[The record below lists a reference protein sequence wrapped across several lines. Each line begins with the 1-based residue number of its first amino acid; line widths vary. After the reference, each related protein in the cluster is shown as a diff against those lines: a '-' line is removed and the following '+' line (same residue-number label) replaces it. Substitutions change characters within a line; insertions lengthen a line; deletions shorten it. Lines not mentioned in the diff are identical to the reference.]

1 MSHFKNVKVF
11 ASDLIPGL
19 TVTKLD
25 RAWAETSFIMQ
36 GFTIE
41 SPFDVIS
48 LRRQCE
54 FVYIDFKS
62 DADYKAFKIQT
73 TRSATY
79 RKKLESNTASV
90 AATKKNLKSA
100 VLHHRKS
107 TRLVKTLFDR
117 IALGQD
123 FDIATVK
130 SNVKDNVKQ
139 ILANPEAM
147 LMMTMLKTQS
157 EDLAQHSLNVSILAI
172 AFAHSLGFLKV
183 ELEDIGMAAMLHD
196 IGLVKVDRRLIH
208 KSASLDVDETKQIQQ
223 HCQFGFEILSGKR
236 GLTPS
241 CIDVAMTH
249 HEQPNGKGYPRG
261 LKSSKITKVT
271 KIVSIIDAYDTI
283 TNYQVYAKVM
293 SIKDAYREMMKQ
305 KGERYDLELLLR
317 FIKWRSIYPTGTI
330 VELASG
336 EVGIVIGSKET
347 NRLKPRIIM
356 VLDEYKEPCRENIID
371 LSKLQPEMH
380 NSGYRILQAF
390 ENSAF
395 GIDIQEYVEKG
406 LVISP

>member
-1 MSHFKNVKVF
+1 MEHYKNVKVYT
-11 ASDLIPGL
+11 SDLIPGL
-19 TVTKLD
+19 CVTKLD
-25 RAWAETSFIMQ
+25 RAWTETSFIMQ

-48 LRRQCE
+48 LRRQCDY
-54 FVYIDFKS
+54 VYVDFKS
-62 DADYKAFKIQT
+62 EEDYRTFQIQT
-73 TRSATY
+73 TRSQTY
-79 RKKLESNTASV
+79 RNRLQSKDTSV
-90 AATKKNLKSA
+90 KATKKALKSA
-100 VLHHRKS
+100 ILTHRKS
-107 TRLVKTLFDR
+107 NRLVKTLFDR

-172 AFAHSLGFLKV
+172 AFANTLGFLKV

-196 IGLVKVDRRLIH
+196 IGLIKVDGNLVRKPAKLTEEE
-208 KSASLDVDETKQIQQ
+208 KKQVQK
-223 HCQFGFEILSGKR
+223 HCQYGFDILSAKR

-241 CIDVAMTH
+241 CIDVALGH
-249 HEQPNGKGYPRG
+249 HEHLDGKGYPRG

-271 KIVSIIDAYDTI
+271 KIVSIIDVYDTI
-283 TNYQVYAKVM
+283 TNYQVYSKVM
-293 SIKDAYREMMKQ
+293 SIKDAYREMMKD
-305 KGERYDLELLLR
+305 KGTQFDLELLLQ
-317 FIKWRSIYPTGTI
+317 FIKWRSIYPPGTI
-330 VELASG
+330 VEMANG

-347 NRLKPRIIM
+347 SRLKPKIM
-356 VLDEYKEPCRENIID
+356 LVLDEYKEPCKELIID
-371 LSKLQPEMH
+371 LTKLEPEMH
-380 NSGYRILQAF
+380 ESGYRIVQAF

-395 GIDIQEYVEKG
+395 GIDIQEYIEKG
-406 LVISP
+406 LVIHP